1 MFALLKQVV
10 GVDRLV
16 FGSDYPQVP
25 DDFVCATVEAVR
37 NAKEL
42 TEADRQLVSRTN
54 GLALLPR
61 LRAVE
66 RATA

>member
-1 MFALLKQVV
+1 
-10 GVDRLV
+10 VDRLV

-25 DDFVCATVEAVR
+25 DDFVRATADGLR
-37 NAKEL
+37 DSKEL
-42 TEADRQLVSRTN
+42 TEADRQRVARTN

-61 LRAVE
+61 LQAVE